1 MLKKTYFTVLLLS
14 LLFTCSCSTPYQRH
28 RIDLTTIETAKEI
41 IDSLQ
46 TTNALSTSINPFA
59 IPIGAGLAGISAI
72 LTTLAETKRREANKQ
87 NKSMIKTID
96 KKLNG
101 TG

>member
-14 LLFTCSCSTPYQRH
+14 LLFTCSCNKPYHSDRL
-28 RIDLTTIETAKEI
+28 DLSTIETAKEI

-46 TTNALSTSINPFA
+46 TTNALSVSVNPFA
-59 IPIGAGLAGISAI
+59 IPIGAGLAGLSAV
-72 LTTLAETKRREANKQ
+72 LATLAETKRREANKQ
-87 NKSMIKTID
+87 NKSMIKTVD

-101 TG
+101 KD